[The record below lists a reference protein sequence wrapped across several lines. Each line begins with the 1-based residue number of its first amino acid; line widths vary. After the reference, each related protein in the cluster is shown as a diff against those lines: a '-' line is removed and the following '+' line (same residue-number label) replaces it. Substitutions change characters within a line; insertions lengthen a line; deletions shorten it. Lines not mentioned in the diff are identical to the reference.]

1 MFSTDADIQ
10 VELEDNFPI
19 IISIFGFS
27 CQTISSL
34 CRRPSSEKISF
45 DIFIFQKWL
54 PGSDV
59 FNLSNFRRKT
69 IMILQNI
76 EYGDKLFSSPCHKIQ
91 FQFYWNKSFNGWVFC
106 HIVIYIIGLNITTT
120 KSFTQGVLLIQGVQN
135 ISRRK

>member
-1 MFSTDADIQ
+1 MFSTDADIH

-19 IISIFGFS
+19 IISIFGVS

-34 CRRPSSEKISF
+34 CRRPAVKKLPISF

-106 HIVIYIIGLNITTT
+106 HIVIYWDQKYHWLEY
-120 KSFTQGVLLIQGVQN
+120 KLPPKASHRE
-135 ISRRK
+135 SS